1 MTEIHIERR
10 GRSLWLK
17 VLGILALLLLIWMA
31 ARALRGPE
39 TTVEPVPVGMI
50 GSAGQFSGL

>member
-39 TTVEPVPVGMI
+39 PTVEPVPVGMM
-50 GSAGQFSGL
+50 GNAGQSHGR